1 MPTSKREAAHPQHH
15 TTVQSVPAQ
24 EHRRVQNASVS
35 ETAEDQIMVD
45 AKDVTIA
52 MAAANAMIVLIAE
65 IDLSVV
71 TDLNAATVPNVV
83 NAVSAVKVVS
93 KAAPLVASRD
103 LSAIQI
109 VDSAKAGTSVA
120 AKEPAVLIHVAEED
134 QQENQAR
141 KGTRGIN
148 LSLNW
153 Q

>member
-1 MPTSKREAAHPQHH
+1 
-15 TTVQSVPAQ
+15 
-24 EHRRVQNASVS
+24 
-35 ETAEDQIMVD
+35 
-45 AKDVTIA
+45 
-52 MAAANAMIVLIAE
+52 
-65 IDLSVV
+65 
-71 TDLNAATVPNVV
+71 
-83 NAVSAVKVVS
+83 VVS